1 MAIKKIID
9 WAGNS
14 WIVTG
19 IVLVW
24 LARRWIWAA
33 LVFAGAYLISF
44 SERAAQEAEET
55 AQVREYERY
64 KTE

>member
-14 WIVTG
+14 WIVTVL
-19 IVLVW
+19 VLVW
-24 LARRWIWAA
+24 LARRWIGAGLVIAGMFFLNWAEKNRQ
-33 LVFAGAYLISF
+33 GPY
-44 SERAAQEAEET
+44 QP